1 MIRARGARSRLAL
14 AEPPTVDAGSAR
26 VVKAL
31 LSGCLIEDVL
41 VVDPSPS
48 LELQRKVQNVLRPVA
63 TVRSCSTF
71 EEARRRLISS
81 PPDLLVTSV
90 RLHAHNGLHLVY
102 LAACNPRTR
111 SIVHLT
117 AEDFALTRDAESAGA
132 LVVHEPWL
140 VVALESV
147 VLATLRRR
155 DPITA
160 RRLGDGALEDCDRK
174 VSVDRR
180 AHGIARRPYLVLLSS
195 HLTTRF
201 PPATRRSVSET
212 SLVLTLTGAET
223 L

>member
-1 MIRARGARSRLAL
+1 MKRNDWVDSPVPVSPRAPRAL
-14 AEPPTVDAGSAR
+14 QLVAQPTRVDAGSAR

-31 LSGCLIEDVL
+31 LSGCPIEDVL
-41 VVDPSPS
+41 VVDHPS
-48 LELQRKVQNVLRPVA
+48 LELQRTVQNVLRPVA
-63 TVRSCSTF
+63 TVHSCSTF
-71 EEARRRLISS
+71 EDARRRLISS

-132 LVVHEPWL
+132 LVVREPWL

-160 RRLGDGALEDCDRK
+160 RRLGDGALMRK
-174 VSVDRR
+174 K
-180 AHGIARRPYLVLLSS
+180 
-195 HLTTRF
+195 T
-201 PPATRRSVSET
+201 ATGS
-212 SLVLTLTGAET
+212 
-223 L
+223 